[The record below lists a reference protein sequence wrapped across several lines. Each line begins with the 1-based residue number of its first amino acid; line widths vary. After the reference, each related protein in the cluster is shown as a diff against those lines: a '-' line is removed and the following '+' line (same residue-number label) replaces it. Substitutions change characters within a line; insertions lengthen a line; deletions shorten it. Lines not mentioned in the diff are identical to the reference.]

1 MEKDLT
7 VLTSLVAGGVIIISL
22 LAATMQRIM
31 VAPVTVLA
39 AIFTLLLL
47 FQGREGFSEISED
60 LERAAFFVV
69 LAMFVASFI
78 ILYRPI

>member
-22 LAATMQRIM
+22 LAAQCSGSWWPLSRYSQLYSHCSCYSRD
-31 VAPVTVLA
+31 ARA
-39 AIFTLLLL
+39 S
-47 FQGREGFSEISED
+47 SEISED

-69 LAMFVASFI
+69 LAMFAASFI